1 MDRRAPTVALPMS
14 EAAPLTRASRRLGA
28 LVAVVG
34 VLVLIGWAVEITVLT
49 SVLPGLVSMKLN
61 AAVCLGL
68 LGLALAQPRRPWL
81 VWTVVAVVLL
91 IATATLVEYVGAVDL
106 GIDELLVG
114 DPGDPGGNPPGR
126 MAFATAFSAAF
137 LAVALAVARCGRV
150 RLSRM
155 LATVPFTLGGLAIL
169 GYAYGVE
176 PLYEVA
182 EASAMAMHTAVIIV
196 ALAVA
201 HDLAHP
207 GTALRPVADDR
218 GPVGTLLRT
227 FGLLALVGLP
237 ALGYVRIQLR
247 DRGLIGD
254 SYGVA
259 LMVIG
264 GAGLLIAATLHS
276 AHVLSVTAAEEAQAR
291 EALRELNE
299 SLEAG
304 RDQAWLQ
311 VNELADQLAE
321 ERQLFSQSISRF
333 DDLVWT
339 VKVGPDG
346 IDLVYASPNAVGL
359 FGGELHQTVDITR
372 AMGEMVHPEDRHLNA
387 EFVASMMAGEAAES
401 QYRLIGYDGEVRWLW
416 VRGVP
421 RTTEGARYYDGITS
435 NITER
440 HQLAERVLELERDR
454 VLDLEQTQRVRDQ
467 FFAMAGH
474 ELRTPLAVAGGYLD
488 LVLSERALEDE
499 QRRYLEVVARSLGQA
514 GVLVSDLFD
523 LARLNAGIHRLEP
536 EPVDLTALVRQAV
549 NAQAPAAESAGLEV
563 TARLDDLTGYHVDP
577 RRLLQVV
584 DNLLSNA
591 VKYTPR
597 GGSVAVL
604 LDEVEGQ
611 ARLRVCDTGIGIPEE
626 ELPLV
631 FDYLYRATSAT
642 ATGIKGTGLGLA
654 LTKTL
659 VEAHGGSI
667 VVRACD
673 GPGAEFEVRLPRHP
687 PEARTAT

>member
-1 MDRRAPTVALPMS
+1 MDRRATSLARPMS
-14 EAAPLTRASRRLGA
+14 EAAPLTRASRWIGA
-28 LVAVVG
+28 VVAVVAA
-34 VLVLIGWAVEITVLT
+34 LVLLGWTFDVPALT
-49 SVLPGLVSMKLN
+49 SVAPGLVSMKVN
-61 AAVCLGL
+61 AALCLGL
-68 LGLALAQPRRPWL
+68 LGLALARPRSWL
-81 VWTVVAVVLL
+81 VWSVVAVVLL
-91 IATATLVEYVGAVDL
+91 VATATLVEYVVGVDL
-106 GIDELLVG
+106 GIDELAVS
-114 DPGDPGGNPPGR
+114 DPGDTGGNPPGR
-126 MAFATAFSAAF
+126 MASATAVSAAF
-137 LAVALAVARCGRV
+137 AAAALAVARTGRV
-150 RLSRM
+150 RLSRV
-155 LATVPFTLGGLAIL
+155 LATVPLTLGGLAIL

-176 PLYEVA
+176 PLYAVT
-182 EASAMAMHTAVIIV
+182 EASAMAVHTSVLVV
-196 ALAVA
+196 ALALA

-207 GTALRPVADDR
+207 GTAMRPALDDR

-237 ALGYVRIQLR
+237 ALGYVRLLLR
-247 DRGLIGD
+247 DRALIGD
-254 SYGVA
+254 SFGVA

-276 AHVLSVTAAEEAQAR
+276 AHVLSVTVAEEAQTR

-299 SLEAG
+299 SLEEG
-304 RDQAWLQ
+304 RDQAWRQ

-321 ERQLFSQSISRF
+321 ERQHFSQSISRF

-339 VKVGPDG
+339 VRVRDDEV
-346 IDLVYASPNAVGL
+346 DLVYASPNAVGL
-359 FGGELHQTVDITR
+359 FGGEIHQTVDITR
-372 AMGEMVHPEDRHLNA
+372 AMGEMVHPDDRHLNA
-387 EFVASMMAGEAAES
+387 AFGASMLAGEAAES
-401 QYRLIGYDGEVRWLW
+401 QFRLIGYDGELRWLW
-416 VRGVP
+416 VRGAP
-421 RTTEGARYYDGITS
+421 RTTDGVRYYDGITS

-440 HQLAERVLELERDR
+440 HQLAERVLELERER
-454 VLDLEQTQRVRDQ
+454 VSNLEQTQRMRDQ

-488 LVLSERALEDE
+488 LVLTERELEEE
-499 QRRYLEVVARSLGQA
+499 QRRYLEVVARSLRQA

-523 LARLNAGIHRLEP
+523 LARLNAGIHRVEP
-536 EPVDLTALVRQAV
+536 EPVDLAALVRQAID
-549 NAQAPAAESAGLEV
+549 AQAPAAESAGLEI
-563 TARLDDLTGYHVDP
+563 TARLARLSGFHADP

-597 GGSVAVL
+597 GGSVTVV
-604 LDEVEGQ
+604 LDEVEDG
-611 ARLRVCDTGIGIPEE
+611 ARLRVCDTGIGIPED

-667 VVRACD
+667 VVRPCE
-673 GPGAEFEVRLPRHP
+673 GPGAEFEVWLPRNP
-687 PEARTAT
+687 PDRTSAT